1 MSRKTAAEKR
11 QEELRKSIL
20 DDLTDQ
26 LDRNG
31 TTGQYFTDLVKDY
44 MKLWDTKNL
53 LIGDIEARGVTVE
66 SVTAAGVNLKKND
79 SVDQLIKLNAQMLK
93 LLDSLGIDPAQSDGG
108 ADDEM

>member
-1 MSRKTAAEKR
+1 MGKSKTDI
-11 QEELRKSIL
+11 LRKAIQ

-26 LDRNG
+26 LERNG
-31 TTGQYFTDLVKDY
+31 TTGQYYSDLVNDY
-44 MKLWDTKNL
+44 LKLWDTKNL
-53 LIGDIEARGVTVE
+53 LIKDIEARGVTVE